1 MKRQS
6 KSVLPDSVTGFRCRL
21 EEWRKSRTTLGPMPE
36 ALWNEAVE
44 LAARHGVAPISR
56 DFHLDYSRLKR
67 RLEAIRTRPGVNR
80 PVPDEDPPPKYP
92 GASQVGQHTL
102 ARNAT
107 GSLKPRRQASSA
119 PASTPRMT
127 VKSRRDASRGPV
139 PAHPP
144 TAARELRFQ
153 SRTDTP

>member
-67 RLEAIRTRPGVNR
+67 RLEAIRTLSPSPQTSRPTFVEISMGAPR
-80 PVPDEDPPPKYP
+80 GAPVPSPECLVEMERPDGARIRVRISNHEDLMAVTESFWRCRP
-92 GASQVGQHTL
+92 
-102 ARNAT
+102 
-107 GSLKPRRQASSA
+107 
-119 PASTPRMT
+119 
-127 VKSRRDASRGPV
+127 
-139 PAHPP
+139 
-144 TAARELRFQ
+144 
-153 SRTDTP
+153 